1 LLKHRGKESR
11 AMEASTNAAVVR
23 QFYEALGS
31 GDMPAV
37 LDLLSDDVEWVYQ
50 GPPAIPFAGTRH
62 GREGVAEF
70 FSVLGETLEFERFEP
85 GEFVAQGDRV
95 VVVGFERNLIKS
107 TGRAFEQE
115 WVHDFTLREG
125 KISKVRS
132 FEDTAAYVEALD
144 PA

>member
-1 LLKHRGKESR
+1 
-11 AMEASTNAAVVR
+11 MEAYTNGAVVR
-23 QFYEALGS
+23 QFYEALGRE
-31 GDMPAV
+31 DMPAV

-50 GPPAIPFAGTRH
+50 GPSTIPFAGTRY
-62 GREGVAEF
+62 GREGVLEF
-70 FSVLGETLEFERFEP
+70 FSLLGETLEFERFEP
-85 GEFVAQGDRV
+85 REFVAQDDRV

-132 FEDTAAYVEALD
+132 FEDTAAYVAALE

>member
-1 LLKHRGKESR
+1 
-11 AMEASTNAAVVR
+11 MEASTNAAVVR

-62 GREGVAEF
+62 GREGVANF

-85 GEFVAQGDRV
+85 REFVAQGDRV

>member
-1 LLKHRGKESR
+1 
-11 AMEASTNAAVVR
+11 MEASTNAAVVR

-37 LDLLSDDVEWVYQ
+37 LDLLSEDVEWVYQ

-85 GEFVAQGDRV
+85 REFVAQGDRV